1 MFTEKIVQVLE
12 TSAFEM
18 LLSEDPLTSL
28 GLGIVELLEG
38 LENVDEICL
47 KILSCYKMATAPA
60 GMGMLCKCSIRFM
73 IWPVGK
79 VLHNRT
85 GTYMHR
91 SK

>member
-18 LLSEDPLTSL
+18 LLSEDPFTSV

-47 KILSCYKMATAPA
+47 KILSC
-60 GMGMLCKCSIRFM
+60 
-73 IWPVGK
+73 
-79 VLHNRT
+79 
-85 GTYMHR
+85 
-91 SK
+91 